1 MKITKTQLR
10 QIIKEE
16 VQKLTERYAGAQV
29 REIDPDNIK
38 SWRDSKK
45 LSPITHTEEEKY
57 NLPARVEEAGY
68 EKVSDSSDS
77 DSPDDRQVNNGV
89 IPIGIHNA
97 EAYYKVQGTDN
108 TFLTLP
114 VMPMQMRGPRFR

>member
-1 MKITKTQLR
+1 MKITKSQLR

-16 VQKLTERYAGAQV
+16 VQKLTERYAEAQV

-45 LSPITHTEEEKY
+45 LSPITSTEEEKY

-68 EKVSDSSDS
+68 QKVSDST
-77 DSPDDRQVNNGV
+77 DDRQVNNGV